1 MKTEENLTPCNKNCQ
16 LKNNHC
22 LGCGRTLM
30 QIANWHYYNEND
42 KLRIIEENKNNHR
55 GSNATEQRTEF

>member
-16 LKNNHC
+16 IKNNYC

-30 QIANWHYYNEND
+30 QIANWQYYTESD
-42 KLRIIEENKNNHR
+42 KLRIIEEITGLNKSKR
-55 GSNATEQRTEF
+55 KLEKI